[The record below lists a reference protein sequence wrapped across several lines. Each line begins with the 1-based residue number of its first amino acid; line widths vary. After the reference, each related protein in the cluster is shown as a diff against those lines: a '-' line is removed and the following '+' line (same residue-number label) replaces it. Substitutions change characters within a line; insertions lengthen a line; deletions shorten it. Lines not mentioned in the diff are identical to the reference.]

1 MPIYKAPLEDVNFL
15 LNDVFQIDRYDN
27 LPGFSDASADV
38 REAILGEAAKL
49 SEEVLQP
56 LNRVGDLEGC
66 IRHDDGSVTTPKGF
80 KEAYKQVAEGGWL
93 GLSAPA
99 EYGGQGLP
107 VTLSQA
113 VTEFQCSAN
122 MAFSMYPGLTM
133 GATAALIVHGKPEQ
147 KNIFVPKMVAGE
159 WTGTMNLTE
168 PQCGTDLGLLRT
180 KAVKQADGSY
190 KITGTKI
197 FISAGEHD
205 LTENIIHLVLARIEG
220 APAGI
225 KGVSLFV
232 VPKFLVN
239 ADGSLGARN
248 GVTCGSIEHKMGI
261 HGNSTCVM
269 NYDGATGWLIGEEN
283 KGMQGMF
290 VMMNEARLGVG
301 VQGLAQSE
309 VAYQNAVAYARDRL
323 QGRSLTGAKAP
334 DKPAD
339 PIIVHPD
346 VRRMLLTIRAFNEAA
361 ARLVVWTALKSDV
374 AHRSSDPKDRQ
385 EADDHMGLMTPV
397 MKGVLTDVGFSNAV
411 LAQQM
416 YGGHGYIAEQGM
428 EQFVRDARIAMIY
441 EGANGIQALDLVG
454 RKLPRDGGRA
464 VMAFFGEVAAFAK
477 DHGADEAM
485 KPYVAAAHDR
495 RSGHLQQATTW
506 LMQNAMMKP
515 DNAGAAATDYMQ
527 LFGLVTFAF
536 MWARMAKVAQD
547 KIAAGG
553 ATPVSDHQARHRP
566 FLHGADAAG
575 NRAASCAHPDR
586 MRDHHGIGGGSVL
599 TGDILPAALRDLRA

>member
-1 MPIYKAPLEDVNFL
+1 MPTYKAPLEDVSFL

-56 LNRVGDLEGC
+56 LNRAGDLEGC
-66 IRHDDGSVTTPKGF
+66 TRHDDGSVTTPKGF
-80 KEAYKQVAEGGWL
+80 KEAFRQVAEGGWL
-93 GLSAPA
+93 GLSAPT

-113 VTEFQCSAN
+113 VNEFQISAN
-122 MAFSMYPGLTM
+122 MAFSMYGGLTM

-147 KNIFVPKMVAGE
+147 RKMFVPKMVAGE

-180 KAVKQADGSY
+180 KAAKQADGSY
-190 KITGTKI
+190 KISGTKI

-205 LTENIIHLVLARIEG
+205 LAENIIHLVLARIEG

-232 VPKFLVN
+232 VPKILVN

-248 GVTCGSIEHKMGI
+248 GVSCGSIEHKMGI

-269 NYDGATGWLIGEEN
+269 NYDNATGWLIGEEN

-290 VMMNEARLGVG
+290 VMMNEARLGVA

-309 VAYQNAVAYARDRL
+309 VAYQNA
-323 QGRSLTGAKAP
+323 
-334 DKPAD
+334 
-339 PIIVHPD
+339 
-346 VRRMLLTIRAFNEAA
+346 A
-361 ARLVVWTALKSDV
+361 ARAMVVWTALKSDV

-397 MKGVLTDVGFSNAV
+397 LKGYLTDTGFSNAV
-411 LAQQM
+411 QAQQV

-464 VMAFFGEVAAFAK
+464 VMAFFAEVASFAK

-485 KPYVAAAHDR
+485 KPYVAPVSNAL
-495 RSGHLQQATTW
+495 GHLQQATTW
-506 LMQNAMMKP
+506 LMQNAMTKP
-515 DNAGAAATDYMQ
+515 DNAGAAATDYLQ
-527 LFGLVTFAF
+527 LFGLVTLGYL
-536 MWARMAKVAQD
+536 WAKMAKVALD

-553 ATPVSDHQARHRP
+553 ATPYLSTKLVTGRFFMERMLPETSVHLARIQSGCATTME
-566 FLHGADAAG
+566 LAAE
-575 NRAASCAHPDR
+575 AF
-586 MRDHHGIGGGSVL
+586 
-599 TGDILPAALRDLRA
+599 

>member
-1 MPIYKAPLEDVNFL
+1 VEDVTFL

-27 LPGFSDASADV
+27 LPGFTDASADV

-66 IRHDDGSVTTPKGF
+66 KRHDDGSVTTPKGF
-80 KEAYKQVAEGGWL
+80 KEAFKQVAEGGWL
-93 GLSAPA
+93 GLSVPT

-107 VTLSQA
+107 VTLSQI
-113 VTEFQCSAN
+113 VNEFQCSAN
-122 MAFSMYPGLTM
+122 MAFTMYGGLTM
-133 GATAALIVHGKPEQ
+133 GATAALLVHGSPEQ
-147 KNIFVPKMVAGE
+147 KKTYVPKMVAGE

-168 PQCGTDLGLLRT
+168 PHCGTDLGLMRT
-180 KAVKQADGSY
+180 KAVRQGDGSF

-205 LTENIIHLVLARIEG
+205 LVDNIIHLVLARIEG

-232 VPKFLVN
+232 VPKFLVKP
-239 ADGSLGARN
+239 DGSPGERN
-248 GVTCGSIEHKMGI
+248 GVSCGSIEHKMGI

-269 NYDGATGWLIGEEN
+269 NYDNATGWLIGEEN

-290 VMMNEARLGVG
+290 VMMNEARLGVA

-309 VAYQNAVAYARDRL
+309 VAYQNAVAYARERL
-323 QGRSLTGAKAP
+323 QGRSISGVKAP

-346 VRRMLLTIRAFNEAA
+346 VRRTLLTIRAFNEAA
-361 ARLVVWTALKSDV
+361 RAMVVWTALKSDV

-385 EADDHMGLMTPV
+385 QADDHMGLMTPV
-397 MKGVLTDVGFSNAV
+397 MKGVMTGTGFANTV

-428 EQFVRDARIAMIY
+428 EQFVRDARISMIY
-441 EGANGIQALDLVG
+441 EGANGVQALDLVG

-464 VMAFFGEVAAFAK
+464 IMAFFAEVTAFVK
-477 DHGADEAM
+477 ENADNEAM
-485 KPYVAAAHDR
+485 KPYVAPLSTAL
-495 RSGHLQQATTW
+495 GHLQQATGW
-506 LMQNAMMKP
+506 LMQNGLAKP
-515 DNAGAAATDYMQ
+515 DNAGAAATDYME

-547 KIAAGG
+547 KIAASGETAYLKTKLVTG
-553 ATPVSDHQARHRP
+553 KFFMERVLPETSAHLAR
-566 FLHGADAAG
+566 LQTGSGTTMELAAE
-575 NRAASCAHPDR
+575 AF
-586 MRDHHGIGGGSVL
+586 
-599 TGDILPAALRDLRA
+599 